1 MTSKD
6 VSNKEF
12 TGADPSE
19 KQNKESENSINLTV
33 DSIDSIDDLLPPSK
47 LYTKKGGADDHSNI
61 DADLDAMLEIDME
74 DVAILKRKEM
84 AKSKRRIMNRKTPAS
99 CINCRCVKIG
109 NTTIW
114 NRTLYQRFQ
123 WGIIGPHG
131 FGVFC
136 TMGLLY
142 FASYYFIQK
151 AYNDIGIVSSGIC
164 VWLTFQATVFLFL
177 VCFRDPGIVWD
188 ANKYQEEFAME
199 MPETATSLAVVLGK
213 NRTRKDTD
221 QDSEFVGLIQS
232 RTSPRGE
239 EEGWR
244 YCGVCEVYQPPKAM
258 HCPDCNVCVDGYDHH
273 CPWMGICIGK
283 NNFKSF
289 VAFNMTW
296 LVYLVYASAWVAGI
310 GPHYFNSSSYQND
323 TNSN

>member
-1 MTSKD
+1 MKSKD
-6 VSNKEF
+6 STKNITKEVS
-12 TGADPSE
+12 ADPAAE
-19 KQNKESENSINLTV
+19 EYEEPENPLNTTL

-47 LYTKKGGADDHSNI
+47 LYIKKGGPDGHCNI

-74 DVAILKRKEM
+74 DVAILKRKEL
-84 AKSKRRIMNRKTPAS
+84 AKSKRRVKNRKNPAS
-99 CINCRCVKIG
+99 CCCIKSCCQCVKIG

-114 NRTLYQRFQ
+114 NRTLYQKWK

-131 FGVFC
+131 MGVCF

-151 AYNDIGIVSSGIC
+151 AYRDIGIVSSGIC
-164 VWLTFQATVFLFL
+164 VWFTVQATVFLFL
-177 VCFRDPGIVWD
+177 VSFRDPGIVLD
-188 ANKYQEEFAME
+188 ASKYEEIV
-199 MPETATSLAVVLGK
+199 ATEPKTS
-213 NRTRKDTD
+213 RKDVEG
-221 QDSEFVGLIQS
+221 QDEFVGLIQS
-232 RTSPRGE
+232 RSSSQGE

-310 GPHYFNSSSYQND
+310 GPHYFSDKNTDSAR
-323 TNSN
+323 

>member
-1 MTSKD
+1 MKSKA
-6 VSNKEF
+6 SNKIMSDER
-12 TGADPSE
+12 TADSA
-19 KQNKESENSINLTV
+19 KETTEPENPTNLTL

-47 LYTKKGGADDHSNI
+47 LYAKKGGGSDDSYNI

-74 DVAILKRKEM
+74 DVAILKRKEL
-84 AKSKRRIMNRKTPAS
+84 AKSKRRMNRKNPKDW
-99 CINCRCVKIG
+99 CMKCHCVKIG
-109 NTTIW
+109 NTTVW
-114 NRTLYQRFQ
+114 NRTLYQRWK

-131 FGVFC
+131 LGVLC
-136 TMGLLY
+136 TMGLLF
-142 FASYYFIQK
+142 FASYYFILK
-151 AYNDIGIVSSGIC
+151 AYRDIGIVSCGIC
-164 VWLTFQATVFLFL
+164 VWLTCQATVFLFL
-177 VCFRDPGIVWD
+177 VSFRDPGIVLD
-188 ANKYQEEFAME
+188 ASKYEEKFGLDS
-199 MPETATSLAVVLGK
+199 ETTC
-213 NRTRKDTD
+213 
-221 QDSEFVGLIQS
+221 EFVGLIQGRRS
-232 RTSPRGE
+232 QGE

-310 GPHYFNSSSYQND
+310 GPHYFNSKD
-323 TNSN
+323 TTTKST